1 MDSNSPRI
9 FTRLIRQRTEVV
21 VDGVFFWLAGVG
33 GDGRRRA
40 ANDGGGNVQRTMPG
54 TSGSIGEHRDG
65 WRMAAVDDDGGSGGS
80 GGSGRGVGIIII
92 LWLAALREEGAK
104 TRI

>member
-1 MDSNSPRI
+1 
-9 FTRLIRQRTEVV
+9 VA

-40 ANDGGGNVQRTMPG
+40 ANDGGGDMQRTMSG

-65 WRMAAVDDDGGSGGS
+65 RRVAAVDDYGGSGGS
-80 GGSGRGVGIIII
+80 ARGVGIIII